1 MNLLFPGKTKMPR
14 ALKPKVYSAGL
25 LSTALSCW
33 PRQEANLQK
42 NVTEQGW
49 GKNQVN
55 QCRACKVTNFEVLY
69 LENQYSKT
77 SNTAIIFL
85 IFFLMFI
92 FFLANKNWR
101 PTNWCCGREVLL
113 LDWKFPIYKATR
125 LPPPPPALLW
135 CEWARGWLPLIG
147 TSGWAFTEVP
157 FLHENFSIGPE
168 RFWLWPHRIHDLSQG
183 VLSQTG

>member
-92 FFLANKNWR
+92 SFLANKNWR

-113 LDWKFPIYKATR
+113 LDWKFPTYKATR
-125 LPPPPPALLW
+125 LPPPTPRPSLVWVSSRVVAPDRN
-135 CEWARGWLPLIG
+135 EWLSLHRGPVSPW
-147 TSGWAFTEVP
+147 E
-157 FLHENFSIGPE
+157 FLYRS
-168 RFWLWPHRIHDLSQG
+168 RK
-183 VLSQTG
+183 VLTVAT